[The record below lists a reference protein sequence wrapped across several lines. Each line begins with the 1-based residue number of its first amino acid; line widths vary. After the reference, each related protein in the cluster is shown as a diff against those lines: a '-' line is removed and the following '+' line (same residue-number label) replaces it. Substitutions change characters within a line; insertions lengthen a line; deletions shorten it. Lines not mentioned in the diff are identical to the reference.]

1 MLYLL
6 DASALITAHQN
17 YYPVDRVPEFWGW
30 LQHMG
35 TMGSL
40 KMPLE
45 IYEEIKDG
53 PKNSE
58 KDLLFAWI
66 KDDVIRSA
74 LLLDEVVDISLVQKV
89 VNDGYA
95 NDLTDVEVEQIGR
108 DPFLIA
114 YAMNGNAR
122 CVVTT
127 EASKPSKKRHN
138 RHIPDVCKSMSVRC
152 CDTFA
157 LNKALGF
164 RTDWKDSLKTP

>member
-6 DASALITAHQN
+6 DASVLITAHHN

-30 LQHMG
+30 LKHMG
-35 TMGSL
+35 TMGNV

-53 PKNSE
+53 TKDSG

-66 KDDVIRSA
+66 QDDETRSA
-74 LLLDEVVDISLVQKV
+74 LLLDEEVDITLVQKV

-95 NDLTDVEVEQIGR
+95 NDLTDVDVEQIGR

-114 YAMNGNAR
+114 HAMNGNGR

-127 EASKPSKKRHN
+127 EASKPSKKRQN
-138 RHIPDVCKSMSVRC
+138 RHIPDVCNSMNVPC
-152 CDTFA
+152 CDTFK
-157 LNKALGF
+157 LNKALDF
-164 RTDWKDSLKTP
+164 RTDWMKAI